1 MRHGEKNTFYAMSG
15 QFTTLDG
22 KPYSGPYYI
31 LETGIPMSGESHHYS
46 ETAPLL
52 PVKQSTIQYTTGSM
66 DKVPATNTTLNEN
79 TTVYDLIPTIINQPP
94 IVTQTIA
101 EGSIPPI
108 RQSNTADGSGN
119 FMYQFPDGTVRVH
132 KNTSITLRV
141 QAQQPDVLN
150 VENGILVIKPHDAE
164 LTYTWTFDGEVIG
177 GTSQPVPGFLR
188 VVNQNELI
196 LSSIQPQGAGTYNCI
211 VTNDIGSVDAGTI
224 TIEVYNSNID
234 GFFFEN
240 LIQNGDATDDING
253 WSSMNEGLIV
263 NSFAA
268 TNGERQK
275 SITTHTLPEFF
286 EWTQEMLYPRP
297 YNLNFGDLRIPE
309 TSIGVAGIANQLILT
324 KYFTRDSYKY
334 TVKDG
339 IPVIKAY
346 QDIDLSGEFESYIKG
361 GVYGVDGVRGVFT
374 CYVGNA
380 IFQYELNNE
389 AVTPG
394 DRLSPVSY
402 YLGAPRLSVE
412 NFSKAG
418 PGFVQEKVYITL
430 EEFQNNQPL
439 QSRVLKEINGQQTSV
454 KENINVIDPWSSRL
468 PKYSGQVYYTG
479 GRGFANPD
487 LPSLGD
493 SRDAHLFVADE
504 ILPNYEDRYTYG
516 QYAEFR
522 KEVIDRLDPRTN
534 KVRITINIEAPNL
547 GVYLRERGGDNDPL
561 PDNGL
566 WEVLPWTSTWP
577 SRSFGPKNNDGYPY
591 PSSSWDIIQ
600 NLNGTTIEK
609 MPRIGLNSRALVTG
623 LTFALVPVFKDDIL
637 YTNRLVNSM
646 LAETRF
652 IAETVDSP
660 IDVNAAPY
668 NAATEISIVT
678 VKARLADIQSNLERL
693 DREIVNLQGYIKINE
708 DLRSKQQAVINKSNA
723 SKDSGV
729 TQEEIKNANQL
740 IEYYN
745 GLIDVYES
753 GIKEREDEQRKFRI
767 EYNSIPI

>member
-1 MRHGEKNTFYAMSG
+1 MKHGEKDTFYAMSG

-22 KPYSGPYYI
+22 KPYAGPYYI
-31 LETGIPMSGESHHYS
+31 LEQGIPMTGENPHSPQ
-46 ETAPLL
+46 TAPLL
-52 PVKQSTIQYTTGSM
+52 PIKESIIQYTTGSLQQT
-66 DKVPATNTTLNEN
+66 PAINTSLNEN

-101 EGSIPPI
+101 EGSTPPL

-119 FMYQFPDGTVRVH
+119 FMYQYPDGTVRVH
-132 KNTSITLRV
+132 KNTSVTLRV

-177 GTSQPVPGFLR
+177 GSAQPVPGFLR
-188 VVNQNELI
+188 VVRQNELI
-196 LSSIQPQGAGTYNCI
+196 LNNIQPQGAGTYNCI
-211 VTNDIGSVDAGTI
+211 VTNDIGSVDAGSI
-224 TIEVYNSNID
+224 TIEVYNTSID
-234 GFFFEN
+234 GFFFGN
-240 LIQNGDATDDING
+240 LIQNGDATEDING
-253 WSSMNEGLIV
+253 WSSMSEGLTV
-263 NSFAA
+263 SSFSS
-268 TNGERQK
+268 TNGETQK
-275 SITTHTLPEFF
+275 SITTHTLPEKF

-297 YNLNFGDLRIPE
+297 YNLNFGELRVPE

-324 KYFTRDSYKY
+324 NYFTRDSYKY

-339 IPVIKAY
+339 VPVIKAY

-361 GVYGVDGVRGVFT
+361 GVYGVEGVRGVFT

-389 AVTPG
+389 AVLPS

-439 QSRVLKEINGQQTSV
+439 QSRVLKQINGQQSSV
-454 KENINVIDPWSSRL
+454 RENINVVDPWSSRL

-479 GRGFANPD
+479 GKGFANPD
-487 LPSLGD
+487 VPSLGD

-504 ILPNYEDRYTYG
+504 ILPNYDDRYTYG

-534 KVRITINIEAPNL
+534 KVRITINIEAPGL
-547 GVYLRERGGDNDPL
+547 GVFLRERGGDNDPL
-561 PDNGL
+561 PDAGL

-577 SRSFGPKNNDGYPY
+577 SRSFGPKNNDGYPN
-591 PSSSWDIIQ
+591 PSSSWDMINNQ
-600 NLNGTTIEK
+600 SGTAIEK
-609 MPRIGLNSRALVTG
+609 MPRVGLNSRALVTG
-623 LTFALVPVFKDDIL
+623 LTFALVPVFKDDPL
-637 YTNRLVNSM
+637 YTNRIVNSM

-652 IAETVDSP
+652 TAETVNSP
-660 IDVNAAPY
+660 IDTSIAPY
-668 NAATEISIVT
+668 SAATDISIVT
-678 VKARLADIQSNLERL
+678 VKAALAEIQANLDRL
-693 DREIVNLQGYIKINE
+693 DREIANLQALIKANSA
-708 DLRSKQQAVINKSNA
+708 LRAKSQEVIDKSNA
-723 SKDSGV
+723 SKDSGL
-729 TQEEIKNANQL
+729 TQEEIQL
-740 IEYYN
+740 AKDNVTYYDD
-745 GLIDVYES
+745 LIDGYED
-753 GIKEREDEQRKFRI
+753 GIKSREDEQRELQI

>member
-1 MRHGEKNTFYAMSG
+1 MKHGEKNTFYAMSG

-31 LETGIPMSGESHHYS
+31 LESGIPMSGADAHHPQ
-46 ETAPLL
+46 TAPLL
-52 PVKQSTIQYTTGSM
+52 PIKQSTIQYTTGSM
-66 DKVPATNTTLNEN
+66 DAVPAINTTLNEN
-79 TTVYDLIPTIINQPP
+79 ATVYDLIPTIINQPP

-101 EGSIPPI
+101 EGSTPPI
-108 RQSNTADGSGN
+108 RQSNTADGSGD

-150 VENGILVIKPHDAE
+150 VENGVLVIKPHDAE

-188 VVNQNELI
+188 VVRQNELI
-196 LSSIQPQGAGTYNCI
+196 LNNIQPQGAGTYNCI

-224 TIEVYNSNID
+224 TIEVYNTNID
-234 GFFFEN
+234 SYFFEN

-253 WSSMNEGLIV
+253 WNSMSEGLTV
-263 NSFAA
+263 NSFV
-268 TNGERQK
+268 TPNGERQK
-275 SITTHTLPEFF
+275 SITTHTLPEVF

-297 YNLNFGDLRIPE
+297 YNLNFGDLRIPQ

-324 KYFTRDSYKY
+324 NYFTRDSYKY

-339 IPVIKAY
+339 VPVIKAY
-346 QDIDLSGEFESYIKG
+346 QDIDLSGDFEQYIKG

-374 CYVGNA
+374 CYIGNA

-389 AVTPG
+389 AITPG

-402 YLGAPRLSVE
+402 YPGAPRLSVE

-439 QSRVLKEINGQQTSV
+439 QSRVLKQINGQQVSAA
-454 KENINVIDPWSSRL
+454 ENINVVDPWSVRL
-468 PKYSGQVYYTG
+468 PKYAGQVYYTG
-479 GRGFANPD
+479 GKGYANPD

-504 ILPNYEDRYTYG
+504 ILPNPDDRYTYG

-522 KEVIDRLDPRTN
+522 KEVIDKLDPRTN
-534 KVRITINIEAPNL
+534 KVRVTINIEAPNL
-547 GVYLRERGGDNDPL
+547 GVFLRERGGDNMPL
-561 PDNGL
+561 PDEGL

-577 SRSFGPKNNDGYPY
+577 SRSFGLKNNDGYPY
-591 PSSSWDIIQ
+591 PSSSWEIIN
-600 NLNGTTIEK
+600 NLNGTLIEK
-609 MPRIGLNSRALVTG
+609 MPRVGLNSRALVTG
-623 LTFALVPVFKDDIL
+623 LTFALVPVFTDDIL
-637 YTNRLVNSM
+637 LTNRLVDSM

-652 IAETVDSP
+652 IVDTVNSP
-660 IDVNAAPY
+660 IDTSAAPY
-668 NAATEISIVT
+668 NAATDISIVT
-678 VKARLADIQSNLERL
+678 VKARLAQIQTDLERL
-693 DREIVNLQGYIKINE
+693 DREIINLQGYIKINAAE
-708 DLRSKQQAVINKSNA
+708 LDKYQDVIDKSNA
-723 SKDSGV
+723 SKDSGI
-729 TQEEIKNANQL
+729 TQEEIQEANKQ
-740 IEYYN
+740 IEYYS
-745 GLIDVYES
+745 GLIDGYEDE
-753 GIKEREDEQRKFRI
+753 IKEREDEQRKLRI